1 MNPRKGALYA
11 EALPSE
17 WVVETCAPFMGRII
31 SEPMPWSP
39 ESTQFTELQVKSEK
53 DFNRMKEE
61 KKNGLVTSV
70 VEKIKQKKDVSEV
83 VDSTSSSE
91 EEDEVESVGSPD
103 NGMKSEMMKMIM
115 EPGFQMNQVVKGNK
129 D

>member
-1 MNPRKGALYA
+1 
-11 EALPSE
+11 
-17 WVVETCAPFMGRII
+17 
-31 SEPMPWSP
+31 
-39 ESTQFTELQVKSEK
+39 
-53 DFNRMKEE
+53 MKEE
-61 KKNGLVTSV
+61 KKNELVTSV

-115 EPGFQMNQVVKGNK
+115 EPGF
-129 D
+129 